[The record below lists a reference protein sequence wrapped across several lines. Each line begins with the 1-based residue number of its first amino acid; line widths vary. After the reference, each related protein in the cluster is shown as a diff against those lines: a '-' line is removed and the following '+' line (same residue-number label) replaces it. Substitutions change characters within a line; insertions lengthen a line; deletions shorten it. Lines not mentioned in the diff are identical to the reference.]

1 MYDPTT
7 LTNVAHAWESQE
19 SERSFFFLYLN
30 LHIPIFF
37 FFDHVTKKKKKK
49 TRRKLLELEVTMH
62 TQPIGN
68 CPKTP
73 MSLKYM
79 PR

>member
-1 MYDPTT
+1 MLRMLGNPKKVKD
-7 LTNVAHAWESQE
+7 Q
-19 SERSFFFLYLN
+19 FFLYLN

-37 FFDHVTKKKKKK
+37 FFDHVTKKKK

-79 PR
+79 P